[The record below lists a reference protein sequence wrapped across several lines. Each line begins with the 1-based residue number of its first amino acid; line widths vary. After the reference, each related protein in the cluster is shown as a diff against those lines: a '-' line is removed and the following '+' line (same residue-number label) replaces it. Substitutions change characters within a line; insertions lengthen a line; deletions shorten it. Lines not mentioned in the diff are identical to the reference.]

1 MTGGMTEQPKYREIA
16 EALRE
21 AILNGEYGP
30 GDRLPGENP
39 LAAQYGVAAMTAR
52 QALRELKAEG
62 LVESRKGAGF
72 FVLERFT
79 PIRRRSVARLSR
91 QHWGTGR
98 SLFAADDS
106 RALTTDSHVLGAVTP
121 PAEIAEVLGLPQGE
135 QAFARSRRHV
145 VDGRPVL
152 VSTSYL
158 SETLVTGTPIT
169 QTDTGP
175 GGIYA
180 RLADLG
186 AGPSRFREEVAV
198 RMPSADERASLGIT
212 ADTPVIKISRTAY
225 AEDGRA
231 VEVNEM
237 TLDSRA
243 YVLEYDFDA

>member
-1 MTGGMTEQPKYREIA
+1 MTEQPKYREIA
-16 EALRE
+16 DALRE
-21 AILNGEYGP
+21 AIDNGEYGP

-62 LVESRKGAGF
+62 IVEARKGAGF
-72 FVLERFT
+72 FVVEPFT
-79 PIRRRSVARLSR
+79 PIRRRGAARLSR
-91 QHWGTGR
+91 QHWGAGK

-106 RALTTDSHVLGAVTP
+106 RALTTDSQVLGAVTP
-121 PAEIAEVLGLPQGE
+121 SAEVAEVLALPEGE
-135 QAFARSRRHV
+135 QAFARSRRHI

-152 VSTSYL
+152 MSTSYL
-158 SETLVTGTPIT
+158 SNAFVAGTPIT

-186 AGPSRFREEVAV
+186 AGPSRFREEVV
-198 RMPSADERASLGIT
+198 IRMPSADERACLGIA
-212 ADTPVIKISRTAY
+212 ADTPVIKISRTAFT
-225 AEDGRA
+225 EDGRA

-243 YVLEYDFDA
+243 YVLEYDFEA